1 MNPSFLF
8 TFLQILS
15 FLFFP
20 SIWRNTL
27 RWSTNGDFFQTL
39 GQQWDLSPG
48 GISCYLVLGFT
59 PSTTLSVHNDTISNE
74 DCWVLLLWCRS
85 TSHLTCHVSSIS
97 PIIYSYTVVQSH
109 TCIHTFMHSFIHS
122 YINNFHV
129 VIHSCV
135 HNIYTTSFI
144 HGCISHLE
152 SCLAVSFQFGP
163 HSSLCQAIACNHYL
177 SFCAKW
183 IACNYLFVTF
193 VLS

>member
-1 MNPSFLF
+1 VS
-8 TFLQILS
+8 
-15 FLFFP
+15 
-20 SIWRNTL
+20 
-27 RWSTNGDFFQTL
+27 
-39 GQQWDLSPG
+39 
-48 GISCYLVLGFT
+48 GFT

-74 DCWVLLLWCRS
+74 DCRVLVLRCRS
-85 TSHLTCHVSSIS
+85 TSHLTCHVSSSS
-97 PIIYSYTVVQSH
+97 PVIYSYTVVQSH

-163 HSSLCQAIACNHYL
+163 HSSLCQANNLQPLFIFLCQANNLQLPFCY
-177 SFCAKW
+177 FCAKL
-183 IACNYLFVTF
+183 IACKHLYIP
-193 VLS
+193 LSQVNSLQLPLSQVNSLQIPLEPG